1 MHNLDITFSN
11 YFSERDVAEFNDLEI
26 SGLKMKSIH
35 SKPLPKASGGL
46 MWEGIIIFISGSIA
60 AGFLGAIG
68 QEGYKWFKRKLF
80 EKKLKLK
87 KSNIEKLTINV
98 KVSRSMVFFHLTDL
112 DSKNFEIA
120 LKKSEE
126 AFLENKDYIE
136 KNIGWYNFIFDTNSK
151 QWMVSRNK
159 SFDV

>member
-68 QEGYKWFKRKLF
+68 QEGYKWFKRK
-80 EKKLKLK
+80 
-87 KSNIEKLTINV
+87 S
-98 KVSRSMVFFHLTDL
+98 SS
-112 DSKNFEIA
+112 
-120 LKKSEE
+120 
-126 AFLENKDYIE
+126 
-136 KNIGWYNFIFDTNSK
+136 
-151 QWMVSRNK
+151 
-159 SFDV
+159 